1 VLNGWLRLIES
12 RRGLRIF
19 GLLVGLVPLWTGYV
33 LVASKDGPIS
43 TARLVISGLICA
55 ALGFAWAELV
65 WHTVV
70 LKFRGDEE
78 EKDRS

>member
-1 VLNGWLRLIES
+1 LNRWLRLLEN

-19 GLLVGLVPLWTGYV
+19 GLLLGLVPLWTGYV
-33 LVASKDGPIS
+33 LIASEDGPLS
-43 TARLVISGLICA
+43 PARLVISGLICA

-65 WHTVV
+65 WHTIV
-70 LKFRGDEE
+70 LRFRGDEE